1 MMRVSWHK
9 SAINHSK
16 NGCKKAE
23 NNVIKIISDR
33 TSNSKV
39 AISMQMSFFLGD
51 DETKKSKGTSAT
63 DSFHFS
69 LLYLGF
75 IFQFRF

>member
-51 DETKKSKGTSAT
+51 DETKKV
-63 DSFHFS
+63 
-69 LLYLGF
+69 
-75 IFQFRF
+75 